1 MDVNATDFVN
11 EITAFKEWLREY
23 GPYVYFD
30 GEDSKIAEIDP
41 SLIWSSLS
49 LNDEDYISNC
59 FDESDECNGFYV
71 ATKQYTADEGTL
83 FVTTHVNVQCA
94 ANLDCDPDCL
104 SCGGLGYMSIDIE
117 EMSKELPF

>member
-1 MDVNATDFVN
+1 MDDNATNFVN
-11 EITAFKEWLREY
+11 EITAFKDWLRDY
-23 GPYVYFD
+23 GPYTWLEFD
-30 GEDSKIAEIDP
+30 DTMISETES

-49 LNDEDYISNC
+49 LNDEVYISNC
-59 FDESDECNGFYV
+59 FDESDECNGFFV
-71 ATKQYTADEGTL
+71 ATKPYIADEGTL

-94 ANLDCDPDCL
+94 ANVDCDPDCH